1 MAREAGATVTGEV
14 AHERPAPG
22 TLRVRLFGAL
32 QVEFAGTPLTLPA
45 APTARSVLAWLLVH
59 PGLHARARVAA
70 QFWPDVVDRAARASL
85 RTALWEIRR
94 TAGEARWLSQS
105 RDRVGVAAEQVQD
118 LAAFRAAVAEGGPEG
133 LERALALAR
142 PRLLTDLADDWVL
155 ELRDEIRDLA
165 AAAAV
170 RLADRA
176 EKAGDHASAVR
187 WTRRAV
193 LEAPLDEHVHR
204 RLMVRLAESGERAE
218 ALVVFERL
226 EAALM
231 ADLGVAPSPATVELA
246 RRLGG
251 RPPAPAAG
259 RLIEESALCRA
270 PALEVMKLLQDP
282 LRYHEWWD
290 GLTDAQPTADGLTRW
305 MGAVPGTPI
314 PTRIDLRRGAGG
326 VVLRCEVT
334 GIVHVWMIEPAGGGC
349 RVRLRAAVPAQEAD
363 RWLTQQRAEAR
374 ASLPRLVAAAE
385 RAAGSR

>member
-1 MAREAGATVTGEV
+1 M
-14 AHERPAPG
+14 AHERSEPG
-22 TLRVRLFGAL
+22 SLRVRLFGAL
-32 QVEFAGTPLTLPA
+32 RVEFAGTPLRLPA
-45 APTARSVLAWLLVH
+45 APTARSVLAWLLAY

-94 TAGEARWLSQS
+94 AAGEAPWLSQS
-105 RDRVGVAAEQVQD
+105 RDRVGVAAEQDQD
-118 LAAFRAAVAEGGPEG
+118 LAAFRAAVAAGSSDS

-155 ELRDEIRDLA
+155 ELRDEVRDLA

-176 EKAGDHASAVR
+176 DEAGDQASAIG

-193 LEAPLDEHVHR
+193 REAPLDEQVHR
-204 RLMVRLAESGERAE
+204 RLMVRLAEAGERAE
-218 ALVVFERL
+218 ALLVFERL

-231 ADLGVAPSPATVELA
+231 ADVGVAPSPATVGLA
-246 RRLGG
+246 HRLAGRR
-251 RPPAPAAG
+251 PAPAQG
-259 RLIEESALCRA
+259 RVIEESALCRA

-282 LRYHEWWD
+282 LRYREWWD

-314 PTRIDLRRGAGG
+314 PTRIDLRRSAGG
-326 VVLRCEVT
+326 VALRCEVT
-334 GIVHVWMIEPAGGGC
+334 GIVHVWMLEPAGGGC
-349 RVRLRAAVPAQEAD
+349 HVRLRAAVPAQEAD
-363 RWLTQQRAEAR
+363 QWLTQQRAEVR

-385 RAAGSR
+385 RAAGSP